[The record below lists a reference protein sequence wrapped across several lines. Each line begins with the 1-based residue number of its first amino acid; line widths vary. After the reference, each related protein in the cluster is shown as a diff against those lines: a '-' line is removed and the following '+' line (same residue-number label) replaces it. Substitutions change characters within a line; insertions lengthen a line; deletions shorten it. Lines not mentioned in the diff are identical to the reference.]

1 MDSLHSVNDVMQGY
15 SRQARSSIDANS
27 SCHFSLTGRMRDCA
41 TCEQTHGEVM
51 TAMCVFCGSASGSRP
66 IYTQAARELGAHL
79 ARRKITLVY
88 GAANCGLMAAV
99 ADAVLSAGGEVEGV
113 IPEVIDRMD
122 LTHLALTRLHKVG
135 TMHQRKALMAD
146 LAHGFIA
153 MPGGIGTLDE
163 LCEIL
168 CWAQLDLHRK
178 PIGLLNIDG
187 YFDGLLKFLHHAVS
201 EGFVRPLDVE
211 RLIIEREPAAL
222 LDRLASSFT

>member
-1 MDSLHSVNDVMQGY
+1 M
-15 SRQARSSIDANS
+15 
-27 SCHFSLTGRMRDCA
+27 
-41 TCEQTHGEVM
+41 HGEVM

-66 IYTQAARELGAHL
+66 VYTQAARELGAHL

-146 LAHGFIA
+146 LTHGFIA

-178 PIGLLNIDG
+178 PIGLLNTDG

-222 LDRLASSFT
+222 IDRLASSFT